1 MTSVKDQA
9 KALNINLSGRTN
21 LKEDKT
27 LLIRGT
33 KDVKQD
39 LIEVQGL
46 TAVHLLECENCEY
59 TIRGKLVKLSIEKCK
74 NVVLKI
80 EDKVVTG
87 IVDAW
92 KSENISLDFDRSVA
106 MFQLEA
112 IKTIVIHLPDA
123 EHFGSMVWAGVNG
136 LKLHLGQDTHLL
148 SFLDMQSRNP
158 SLNAETNQFK
168 TTIVDGSIMTEAIV
182 RLEGGHVA
190 TRAEEASIRE
200 LEKRKEDAL
209 RAPLDE

>member
-9 KALNINLSGRTN
+9 KALNINFGSKSN
-21 LKEDKT
+21 LREDKT

-39 LIEVQGL
+39 LIEVQGN
-46 TAVHLLECENCEY
+46 TALHLLECENCEY
-59 TIRGKLVKLSIEKCK
+59 TIRGKAVKLSVEKCK

-80 EDKVVTG
+80 EDRIMTG
-87 IVDAW
+87 MADVWD
-92 KSENISLDFDRSVA
+92 SENVSLDFDQSVA
-106 MFQLEA
+106 LFQLEA
-112 IKTIVIHLPDA
+112 ITSIVIRLPDA
-123 EHFGSMVWAGVNG
+123 EHFGSMVWIGVND
-136 LKLHLGQDTHLL
+136 LKLNLGQHTHAL
-148 SFLDMQSRNP
+148 SFDDMHSRNP
-158 SLNAETNQFK
+158 SLDKKTSQFK

-182 RLEGGHVA
+182 RLAGGHVA